1 MAFTFL
7 YGSAGAVNAAI
18 AGITGAASPA
28 LNFLYTPAGVIAA
41 EITFFTPFVVRPLLA
56 SFAVLPRAQLD
67 VAASL
72 GASPLRVLRSVVM
85 PEAWP
90 ALVAGGSL
98 VLLLTLNEFGIVLF
112 TGAKGV
118 ITLPV
123 LIYTRGIVTFDL
135 PGAAVIAT
143 VQIALSL
150 SLYGAV
156 PAGVRPADERSRKGG
171 HRCCCGAGEVGR
183 SCSAGFALV
192 VLVVFVAPLATVVIA
207 GLAGSWTEALPSDL
221 GFGSTSATRCPGENL
236 ASLSVSLQTAFIAG
250 GLALVLGTWAALAA
264 REAPRWLGRVTDA
277 VFHLPIAVPSV
288 AIGLGLLIAFNSR
301 PLLLGG
307 TRWIVILAHAV
318 LVLAFAFSAV
328 SAALDRLDPAYRQA
342 AESLGAGPGPGAAA
356 GHAAAAAAGARRRGR
371 AWPSRCRW
379 VSWAPP

>member
-1 MAFTFL
+1 VTAVLEQPAPAADAPARPTPRRSRAALWTVPPLLIVLVAAAYPLLRVCLESTKAGDNQSKWSDVLASQMFRDALSRTVAIAVTSTAGCLVLGMFLAIVLAFVPFPGSRVVGRLIDTVLALPSFLITLAFTFL

-18 AGITGAASPA
+18 SSLTGATSPA
-28 LNFLYTPAGVIAA
+28 VNFLYTPAGVIAA

-72 GASPLRVLRSVVM
+72 GASPLRVLRSIVM

-90 ALVAGGSL
+90 ALMAGGSL

-150 SLYGAV
+150 MLYGLYRLVFARLMSGRGKGDADV
-156 PAGVRPADERSRKGG
+156 VVEPAK
-171 HRCCCGAGEVGR
+171 
-183 SCSAGFALV
+183 
-192 VLVVFVAPLATVVIA
+192 
-207 GLAGSWTEALPSDL
+207 
-221 GFGSTSATRCPGENL
+221 
-236 ASLSVSLQTAFIAG
+236 
-250 GLALVLGTWAALAA
+250 
-264 REAPRWLGRVTDA
+264 
-277 VFHLPIAVPSV
+277 
-288 AIGLGLLIAFNSR
+288 
-301 PLLLGG
+301 
-307 TRWIVILAHAV
+307 
-318 LVLAFAFSAV
+318 
-328 SAALDRLDPAYRQA
+328 
-342 AESLGAGPGPGAAA
+342 
-356 GHAAAAAAGARRRGR
+356 
-371 AWPSRCRW
+371 
-379 VSWAPP
+379 

>member
-1 MAFTFL
+1 VTAVLDRPAAEPDAQARRAPTSSRAVLWTLAPLLVVLVCAVYPLVRVCLESTKVGDAQRGWSTWSGVLASEMFRGALWRTVAIAATSTAGCLVLGTFLAIVLAFVPFPGAVLVGRLIDTVLALPSFLITLAFTFL

-18 AGITGAASPA
+18 AGITGTSQV

-41 EITFFTPFVVRPLLA
+41 EITFFTPFIVRPLLA

-90 ALVAGGSL
+90 ALMAGGSL

-150 SLYGAV
+150 VLYGLYRLVFA
-156 PAGVRPADERSRKGG
+156 RMMT
-171 HRCCCGAGEVGR
+171 GR
-183 SCSAGFALV
+183 GK
-192 VLVVFVAPLATVVIA
+192 
-207 GLAGSWTEALPSDL
+207 
-221 GFGSTSATRCPGENL
+221 
-236 ASLSVSLQTAFIAG
+236 
-250 GLALVLGTWAALAA
+250 
-264 REAPRWLGRVTDA
+264 
-277 VFHLPIAVPSV
+277 
-288 AIGLGLLIAFNSR
+288 
-301 PLLLGG
+301 
-307 TRWIVILAHAV
+307 
-318 LVLAFAFSAV
+318 
-328 SAALDRLDPAYRQA
+328 
-342 AESLGAGPGPGAAA
+342 GAADVVVEQA
-356 GHAAAAAAGARRRGR
+356 Q
-371 AWPSRCRW
+371 
-379 VSWAPP
+379 

>member
-1 MAFTFL
+1 MTAVLDQPAPAADAPVRPAPRPSRAALWTIPPLLILLVAAVYPLIRVCLESTKVGDTQRGWSTWSTVLASQMFRDALWRTVAIAVTSTAGCLVLGMFLAIVLAFVPFPGSRVVGRLIDTVLALPSFLITLAFTFL

-18 AGITGAASPA
+18 SSLTGATSPV

-90 ALVAGGSL
+90 ALMAGGSL

-150 SLYGAV
+150 VLYALYRFIFARLMSGRGKGDADV
-156 PAGVRPADERSRKGG
+156 VVEPAK
-171 HRCCCGAGEVGR
+171 
-183 SCSAGFALV
+183 
-192 VLVVFVAPLATVVIA
+192 
-207 GLAGSWTEALPSDL
+207 
-221 GFGSTSATRCPGENL
+221 
-236 ASLSVSLQTAFIAG
+236 
-250 GLALVLGTWAALAA
+250 
-264 REAPRWLGRVTDA
+264 
-277 VFHLPIAVPSV
+277 
-288 AIGLGLLIAFNSR
+288 
-301 PLLLGG
+301 
-307 TRWIVILAHAV
+307 
-318 LVLAFAFSAV
+318 
-328 SAALDRLDPAYRQA
+328 
-342 AESLGAGPGPGAAA
+342 
-356 GHAAAAAAGARRRGR
+356 
-371 AWPSRCRW
+371 
-379 VSWAPP
+379 

>member
-1 MAFTFL
+1 MTALLEQPAPEADAPDSAAPKRSLASLWAVPPLLVVLIAAVYPLVRVCLESVKVGEGQRGWGTWSTVLASEMFRDALWRTVAIAVTSTVGCLVLGTFLAIVLAFVPFPGSRLIGRLIDTVLALPSFLITLAFTFL
-7 YGSAGAVNAAI
+7 YGTAGAVNAAI
-18 AGITGAASPA
+18 AGLTGGTSPA

-56 SFAVLPRAQLD
+56 SFSVLPRAQLD

-90 ALVAGGSL
+90 ALMAGGSL

-150 SLYGAV
+150 VLYSLYRLIFARMMSGR
-156 PAGVRPADERSRKGG
+156 GKGEAD
-171 HRCCCGAGEVGR
+171 
-183 SCSAGFALV
+183 V
-192 VLVVFVAPLATVVIA
+192 VV
-207 GLAGSWTEALPSDL
+207 E
-221 GFGSTSATRCPGENL
+221 
-236 ASLSVSLQTAFIAG
+236 
-250 GLALVLGTWAALAA
+250 
-264 REAPRWLGRVTDA
+264 
-277 VFHLPIAVPSV
+277 
-288 AIGLGLLIAFNSR
+288 
-301 PLLLGG
+301 
-307 TRWIVILAHAV
+307 
-318 LVLAFAFSAV
+318 
-328 SAALDRLDPAYRQA
+328 QA
-342 AESLGAGPGPGAAA
+342 K
-356 GHAAAAAAGARRRGR
+356 
-371 AWPSRCRW
+371 
-379 VSWAPP
+379 